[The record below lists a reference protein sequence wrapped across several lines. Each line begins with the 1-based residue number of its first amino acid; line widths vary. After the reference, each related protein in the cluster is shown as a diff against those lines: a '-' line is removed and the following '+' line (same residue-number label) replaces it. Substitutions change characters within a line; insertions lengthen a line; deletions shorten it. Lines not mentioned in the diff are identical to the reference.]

1 MKEKI
6 IYRKKLICLA
16 TAFSILLTGFSA
28 QRIQAAES
36 TQTSKAVQTF
46 DDTATACSVKGKLSK
61 KKVELG
67 ECYSEHNMIVDY
79 KGDIPDINAV
89 WDCNNKYNIFCF
101 SSNSHFFD
109 KEKAEI
115 IIKRFDE
122 NLNLEKTIHITNKDF
137 PIYGNAICDGEYYY
151 IICGK
156 EDTER
161 TGSVPV
167 LQFAKYDYNG
177 NKINTCEI
185 TGYETSNIDVTGI
198 AEFSDIINGTQLPFW
213 YGSCKLAFQGNVL
226 VCNYSKRRYDGHQ
239 SNDVLYINKDTMQ
252 PLTGIKKAFTG
263 HAFDQA
269 VISTWDGGYLFANEG
284 DASPRAFNITYVSPD
299 NARGEID
306 SFHFREGVAGLYQNV
321 FARLGG
327 LAETSKGYILCG
339 SSENMLSYDYAPVN
353 AGSGEFAYHADK
365 RNLFVQV
372 LKKDF
377 YNYTDFFTHTG
388 ADAYAVKGETRTA
401 TGEKPKNSSSD
412 LHLKDNTIDYNVKW
426 LTDYGSDYFVDCPKI
441 VSTNDGRVI
450 ILWEKRAYEGND
462 NGTTYYAIYDTD
474 MNTIQPTAEIP
485 DTSLADNA
493 DVTLHNNRLYWT
505 TNDSHGQYINCLDIS
520 DSSFDLKNQQAKFK
534 SCSVSLDGSI
544 GLNMFA
550 EVSDTLKN
558 NNETYV
564 SYTID
569 GDLNPHRIRLSSC
582 PVTDN
587 GLYKVQIPVSPAQI
601 NNSIRIHVE
610 CQGYT
615 YADKNYSVKNYADYL
630 LKNAGTNKEYAN
642 AASLVRSIL
651 NYGGYA
657 QTYFN
662 YRINKLANKGIFSSV
677 NDPVLNKKTDIKSIV
692 KNSINPTEED
702 NLASQQKNNS
712 ELKYIGYSLI
722 CDSEIKIRLYFS
734 YQAGVDFNYVIKNSE
749 VSVHINDKYYPL
761 NSRDV
766 SLSQGTNNTFTVTIN
781 NISILNL
788 LEIYNI
794 YITQPARKNDY
805 IKCCIIPMQ
814 YIAEKAD
821 ANKDQKLINLCNS
834 IYFYYQ
840 DATEYKKLRH

>member
-1 MKEKI
+1 MRKKI

-16 TAFSILLTGFSA
+16 TAFSILLTGFPIPDVKA
-28 QRIQAAES
+28 TENTQA
-36 TQTSKAVQTF
+36 SKTMQAF
-46 DDTATACSVKGKLSK
+46 DDTTAVCSAKGKLSK

-79 KGDIPDINAV
+79 RGGVPDINAV
-89 WDCNNKYNIFCF
+89 WDCNNKYNVFCF

-122 NLNLEKTIHITNKDF
+122 NLNLEKTIHIINKDF

-156 EDTER
+156 EDTKR

-177 NKINTCEI
+177 KKINTCEI

-198 AEFSDIINGTQLPFW
+198 AEFSDIINGTQLPFL

-284 DASPRAFNITYVSPD
+284 DASPRAFNVTYVSPD
-299 NARGEID
+299 NVRGEID
-306 SFHFREGVAGLYQNV
+306 SFHFREGIAGLYQDV

-339 SSENMLSYDYAPVN
+339 SSENTLSYDYAPVN

-401 TGEKPKNSSSD
+401 TGEKPENSSSD
-412 LHLKDNTIDYNVKW
+412 LHLKDNTVDYNVKW
-426 LTDYGSDYFVDCPKI
+426 LTDYESDYFVDCPKI

-474 MNTIQPTAEIP
+474 MNTIQPATEIP

-569 GDLNPHRIRLSSC
+569 GDLNPHRIRLTSC

-601 NNSIRIHVE
+601 NNSIRIRVE

-662 YRINKLANKGIFSSV
+662 YRINKLANKGIFSSD

-749 VSVHINDKYYPL
+749 VSVHINDQYYPL